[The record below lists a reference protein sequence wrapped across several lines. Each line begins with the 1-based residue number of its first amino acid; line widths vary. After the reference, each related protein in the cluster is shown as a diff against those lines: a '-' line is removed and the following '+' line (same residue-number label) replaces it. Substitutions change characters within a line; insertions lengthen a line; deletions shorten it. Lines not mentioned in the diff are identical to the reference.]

1 MINISISWKIA
12 TFILLGI
19 AFIVFFALRY
29 YQNGSFVGKPV
40 ETVPIPE
47 FQIKQPQKTFS
58 RFTQELNPRVSPNPV
73 VSTKPRMP
81 VEFPRVPAE
90 RPGVPTELPEE
101 DPFFRSL
108 D

>member
-29 YQNGSFVGKPV
+29 YQNGSFVGKPA

-47 FQIKQPQKTFS
+47 FPIKQPQKTFS
-58 RFTQELNPRVSPNPV
+58 RFTQELAPQRFVTPRAPVSPERSPEAPKVRVSAPP
-73 VSTKPRMP
+73 
-81 VEFPRVPAE
+81 EI
-90 RPGVPTELPEE
+90 PEE
-101 DPFFRSL
+101 DPFFSSL

>member
-58 RFTQELNPRVSPNPV
+58 RFTQELDPRFSQNPR

-81 VEFPRVPAE
+81 VELPRVSAE
-90 RPGVPTELPEE
+90 RPGIPTELPEE
-101 DPFFRSL
+101 DPFFSSL